1 MQRAENAVLDP
12 ARAFVA
18 PHAEVHRLQYVDLAR
33 RRPGAVMMILG
44 QHPDRGPNTL
54 PLRQLRA
61 HLDPAIGPRRL
72 AARYE
77 PCRGERLGRLRL
89 RLCGIAADRKSVVSG
104 TRGSVRVE
112 LGG

>member
-33 RRPGAVMMILG
+33 RRPGAVMTILG

-54 PLRQLRA
+54 PFRQLRA
-61 HLDPAIGPRRL
+61 HLDPALGPRRL
-72 AARYE
+72 AARDE
-77 PCRGERLGRLRL
+77 PARGERLGRLAL
-89 RLCGIAADRKSVVSG
+89 PLCGLAPLGPRKG
-104 TRGSVRVE
+104 
-112 LGG
+112 